1 MTITQPGA
9 RPETPAGTGT
19 RSRLPSLTGLRAV
32 AGLSVFITHGLALGL
47 FTDPAVMVEYI
58 RYGANAGMFGLSF
71 FFVLTGFVVTWTA
84 SSKDSAWQFW
94 RRRFFK
100 LFPNHVVVYAII
112 IALWIPTGVPIKAV
126 EALAGLLLVSAWFPS
141 ESFLFNNLNGP
152 MWSANIDVLAYAAF
166 PLLYVLVKKI
176 RPNRLWA
183 WAVGV
188 TALSALVPV
197 VANAFLPDQPPSLVA
212 PEVSWPQ
219 HWFGFYFPLT
229 RALEFVVG
237 IIMARIVLT
246 GRWIGLGAL
255 PASLLT
261 IGFYLATLDVPVFY
275 GYTFVPLIPMALL
288 IPAFAVADVR
298 GRRTLANGKL
308 MVWLGD
314 RMYAFFVIHVT
325 VMFMVHAS
333 FSGENGVVG
342 MYTRTTFDLGTGI
355 LVLIST
361 YLVCLVLASILY
373 ALVEQPVMRRW
384 SRPRRRDH
392 RQEGLTGPMPGAA
405 GERTS

>member
-1 MTITQPGA
+1 MTITRPGA
-9 RPETPAGTGT
+9 QPDSRPGAQD

-47 FTDPAVMVEYI
+47 FIDPAVLMQYV

-84 SSKDSAWQFW
+84 SSQDRAWLFW

-100 LFPNHVVVYAII
+100 LFPNHVVVYLII
-112 IALWIPTGVPIKAV
+112 LALWIPTGVPIKAL
-126 EALAGLLLVSAWFPS
+126 EALAGLLLISAWFPS
-141 ESFLFNNLNGP
+141 EPFLFGNLNGP

-183 WAVGV
+183 WAIGV
-188 TALSALVPV
+188 TALSALVPF

-255 PASLLT
+255 PATLLT
-261 IGFYLATLDVPVFY
+261 AGYYLATLDVPVFY

-288 IPAFAVADVR
+288 IPAFAMADVR
-298 GRRTLANGKL
+298 GRRTLASSRL
-308 MVWLGD
+308 MVWLGE

-342 MYTRTTFDLGTGI
+342 MYTRTTFGLGTGI
-355 LVLIST
+355 LVLIAT
-361 YLVCLVLASILY
+361 YLLCLVLAAILY

-384 SRPRRRDH
+384 SRPRQRDDRRNPA
-392 RQEGLTGPMPGAA
+392 GPLPDVASGRA
-405 GERTS
+405 S

>member
-9 RPETPAGTGT
+9 RPESPPGLGE
-19 RSRLPSLTGLRAV
+19 RSRLPSLTGLRAL
-32 AGLSVFITHGLALGL
+32 AGLSVFITHGIALGL
-47 FTDPAVMVEYI
+47 FTDPNVILNYI
-58 RYGANAGMFGLSF
+58 HYGANAGMFGLGF

-84 SSKDSAWQFW
+84 SSKDSARQFW

-112 IALWIPTGVPIKAV
+112 LALWIPTGVPIKAL
-126 EALAGLLLVSAWFPS
+126 EALAGLFLVTSWFPS

-166 PLLYVLVKKI
+166 PLLYFLVKKI
-176 RPNRLWA
+176 APSRLWA
-183 WAVGV
+183 WAIGV

-197 VANAFLPDQPPSLVA
+197 IANAFLPDHPPSMVA
-212 PEVSWPQ
+212 PEVSWPR

-237 IIMARIVLT
+237 ILMARIVLT
-246 GRWIGLGAL
+246 GRWIGLRAL
-255 PASLLT
+255 PASLLAVGT
-261 IGFYLATLDVPVFY
+261 YLVTLDVPIFY

-288 IPAFAVADVR
+288 IPAFATADVR
-298 GRRTLANGKL
+298 GQRTLVNSRL
-308 MVWLGD
+308 MVWLGE

-325 VMFMVHAS
+325 VLFMVHAA

-342 MYTRTTFDLGTGI
+342 MYDRVTFDLGTGI
-355 LVLIST
+355 LVLIAT

-373 ALVEQPVMRRW
+373 AVVEQPIMRRW
-384 SRPRRRDH
+384 ARPRRRG
-392 RQEGLTGPMPGAA
+392 EPNGGVVGPLPGTA
-405 GERTS
+405 GGRTT